1 MKEIKETTT
10 PTFRI
15 LFGNNTKY
23 KVPLF
28 QRDYSWNE
36 EEWSNL
42 WEDLKL
48 AQTNDE
54 NHYMGYLVFKQ
65 EEENRHQRI
74 VIDGQQR
81 ITTLCILI
89 LAGMGIFKDN
99 PADKERYDELFHRY
113 MGIKN
118 PVTYEKDFK
127 LELNRNNKEFYKN
140 YLIESRTRG
149 RGLNRSS
156 KLMENCFLYFQKQLR
171 NHFAT
176 GEKITVFIED
186 IVDRLYFTLFSV
198 DNTINA
204 FKVFETLN
212 ARGMELSSADLLKN
226 YFFSSLQSPPLMDE
240 LEEKWAQ
247 IVTILRGENMPEFIR
262 YYWNSQKPEFARKN
276 TLFKTIKKNISS
288 QEDVKIFIER
298 LVKYADL
305 YVALQNP
312 QDELWKTEIEYK
324 DIERNLKLLKLFN
337 VKQWI
342 VLAMKLYFSN
352 KQDCFQFLSDC
363 VSLSF
368 RYSIIAKKNPN
379 EAENAYHAACLV
391 KDYRTALKKIYLQD
405 EEFEVQFKNKE
416 FPNLTSKNKKIV
428 RYILDKMYQ
437 ENINIEDE
445 QNTIEHILPLNPNI
459 NWKLEDTEIER
470 AKDRL
475 GNLSLL
481 TKKENED
488 CKNLAYLQKLEI
500 YNSSK
505 YKSSN
510 TILEHYPSE
519 WNESKIASRQDAM
532 AKKAI
537 SIWQIDW

>member
-379 EAENAYHAACLV
+379 EAENAYHTACLV